1 MARTTKKG
9 SNNKKA
15 TLRRP
20 VVKTSVAEQAQTI
33 AELRQQL
40 DESLL
45 RERATANE
53 NVRLLQEREARNRDL
68 AAQYEVAT
76 TASQSLELNPVLD
89 AVVKKISEI
98 FNFDVMGIY
107 LLDSSDGKLNLVAS
121 SGSGGGGM
129 GFTVYRPG
137 QGIIGKVAATGQP
150 MVFEN
155 TDIDP
160 RYQELSYSKGAKNA
174 GFCFFALFP
183 ITAKRKFLGTIAC
196 VGKEPRKLS
205 LEEIRLITSMS
216 EQIGI
221 AVENI
226 KLFENVRS
234 MTTELENSNKELREA
249 LEQQTAT
256 SEILRAIASSPTDIQ
271 PVLNVVAENAARL
284 CESIDAQIYR
294 LEGDAVRKVAA
305 TVICRPALE

>member
-40 DESLL
+40 EDRDQQLAESLQ
-45 RERATANE
+45 RERATAIE
-53 NVRLLQEREARNRDL
+53 NVRLLQERETRNRDL

-89 AVVKKISEI
+89 AVVKKVSDI
-98 FNFDVMGIY
+98 FKFDVMGIY

-256 SEILRAIASSPTDIQ
+256 SEILGVIASSPTDIQ
-271 PVLNVVAENAARL
+271 PVLDAVAENAARL
-284 CESIDAQIYR
+284 CDAIDAQIFR
-294 LEGDAVRKVAA
+294 HGG
-305 TVICRPALE
+305 